1 MKLWNKIRKCLIE
14 NEKQKVCEGKTENTY
29 GGLLAFAESC
39 AGLIVKYKCVAVMC
53 DSELMAAKA
62 ILTCF
67 AAGVTALPLPTRYGS
82 VYCERILS
90 FVKPDAMITDRGGMP
105 EIVPLKAGYEV
116 TDADPALIDR
126 KSVV

>member
-1 MKLWNKIRKCLIE
+1 MKLWNEIRKCLIE
-14 NEKQKVCEGKTENTY
+14 NEKQKVCEGKTDNTY

-67 AAGVTALPLPTRYGS
+67 AAGVTALPIPTVRQCLLRKDIVVRQARCNDHGSRRY
-82 VYCERILS
+82 
-90 FVKPDAMITDRGGMP
+90 A
-105 EIVPLKAGYEV
+105 
-116 TDADPALIDR
+116 
-126 KSVV
+126 